1 MGGVKPAG
9 GRPVFREGL
18 GRTLLPVHWPVA
30 QKLLASFCI
39 SMLLVLL
46 VSREGLSVMDA
57 AQVTINLVEDR
68 NARDV
73 RETQTLART
82 IEAIDNHVYA
92 LTDADSVEEA
102 VEHEAAISERVARL
116 FRSVDLLATSD
127 VMDPWT
133 LERMRGLIGSV
144 QDHAAELVLVVKQSV
159 DARRAGIQLGRD
171 LLSSHAMFEHTLS
184 QEYHREQSSFVIG
197 VDLLRREDRARQQMV
212 RQLHRAPAMDPPTRQ
227 MVAAALAH
235 VTARLAGAELDRTR
249 QALLAAASGIAPDG
263 IAAQELRDALARLAA
278 ASTPLAPAA
287 ALADIATLSA
297 LGPRALRQPQAAPA
311 RAPPVPATAPTTAQT
326 TVPATAPTTAP
337 TSAPTT
343 LPASVPDTLAG
354 FAERTGEIN
363 ALRAEI
369 STVMGMRL
377 SASKARNLTEL
388 SRYGPLFDAARVNAE
403 AALRR
408 LEAHRTMPAL
418 HDATLRVLA
427 LAGPHGVFDARREE
441 LSRQFSRDQRV
452 ARLERVIQ
460 EISADATLLSTAA
473 SANAT
478 LATSALSQ
486 RLSAGQDRTLVLA
499 AVAFLV
505 CGLVAVLIMRAVSN
519 PLRAMARLMRD
530 IARGEYGAP
539 IPYQA
544 RCDELGEM
552 ARSMEVFA
560 DAMRDLSHSRDD
572 LRRTALTDPLTGLPN
587 RRGLAA
593 AMTDLS
599 ALADA
604 KTQHAV
610 MHVDLDRFKAVN
622 DTLGHAAGDHVLMH
636 CARILTSV
644 TRRTDIV
651 ARVGGD
657 EFAVLCRDPATQDLA
672 AAIATR
678 LIEEM
683 SEPIPY
689 KDRQCQIGASIGIA
703 LWKPSVEP
711 DGERALAD
719 ADIALYDAK
728 SDGRGRHCFFEE
740 AMRYRI
746 LHSAELA
753 REIEQGLDRDE
764 FEPFLQPQ
772 IDLTTGALVGYEA
785 LARWRH
791 PRRGLLHPSDFLEA
805 AEEARLLDRLD
816 ERMLTLACSALRQL
830 ERGGFPAPQ
839 VSVNICASR
848 LGDPALVDSVKWTV
862 DQFGLKTSQ
871 LGIEVLESVL
881 LNERAGHAPD
891 NIRSFAAAGFP
902 IELDDFGTGHAAI
915 SNLRKF
921 PVDRLKIDRD
931 FVAGIDADNEL
942 RMITEAISRM
952 GHSLGLQIM
961 AEGVE
966 TEAELAV
973 VRALGC
979 DTAQGFLIARP
990 MPLDELERW
999 LSARAAQDPTADWT
1013 AALGRGQT
1021 AQAG

>member
-1 MGGVKPAG
+1 ML
-9 GRPVFREGL
+9 REGL
-18 GRTLLPVHWPVA
+18 ARTVLPVHWPVA

-57 AQVTINLVEDR
+57 AQVTIDLVEDR

-73 RETQTLART
+73 RETQTLARA
-82 IEAIDNHVYA
+82 IEAIDNHVYS
-92 LTDADSVEEA
+92 LTDADSVEDA

-116 FRSVDLLATSD
+116 YRSVDLLATSD
-127 VMDPWT
+127 IMDPWT

-144 QDHAAELVLVVKQSV
+144 QDLSGELVLVVMQSV

-171 LLSSHAMFEHTLS
+171 LLAGHAMFEQTLS
-184 QEYHREQSSFVIG
+184 QEYHRQQSAFVIG
-197 VDLLRREDRARQQMV
+197 VDMLRREDRALQRMV
-212 RQLHRAPAMDPPTRQ
+212 RQLQASPAVEPPTRR

-235 VTARLAGAELDRTR
+235 VTARMAGQDLDRTR
-249 QALLAAASGIAPDG
+249 QALLAATAGIARHG

-278 ASTPLAPAA
+278 ASAPLAPAA

-297 LGPRALRQPQAAPA
+297 LGPHVLHARQ
-311 RAPPVPATAPTTAQT
+311 TAPTFAL
-326 TVPATAPTTAP
+326 PAWDGV
-337 TSAPTT
+337 
-343 LPASVPDTLAG
+343 PASVSDMLSG

-369 STVMGMRL
+369 NTVMGMRL
-377 SASKARNLTEL
+377 SASKARNLAEL

-408 LEAHRTMPAL
+408 LEAERTMPEL
-418 HDATLRVLA
+418 HAATLRVLA
-427 LAGPHGVFDARREE
+427 LAGPRGVFDARRDE

-478 LATSALSQ
+478 LAASALSQ
-486 RLSAGQDRTLVLA
+486 RLAAGQDRTLVLA

-544 RCDELGEM
+544 RRDELGEM

-593 AMTDLS
+593 AMTELS

-678 LIEEM
+678 LIEEV

-746 LHSAELA
+746 LNSAELA
-753 REIEQGLDRDE
+753 REIEEGLDRDE
-764 FEPFLQPQ
+764 FAPFLQPQ
-772 IDLTTGALVGYEA
+772 INLTTGALVGYEA
-785 LARWRH
+785 LVRWRH
-791 PRRGLLHPSDFLEA
+791 PRRGLLHPSDFLDA

-830 ERGGFPAPQ
+830 EQGGFPAPQ

-848 LGDPALVDSVKWTV
+848 LGDPGLVDSVKWTV

-952 GHSLGLQIM
+952 GNSLGLQIM

-966 TEAELAV
+966 TPEELAV
-973 VRALGC
+973 VRELGC
-979 DTAQGFLIARP
+979 DSAQGFLIARP

-999 LSARAAQDPTADWT
+999 LADRAAQDEVD
-1013 AALGRGQT
+1013 ALGAAPGIGRT
-1021 AQAG
+1021 AKAS